1 MNDMQM
7 LTCRDLEELLKIS
20 KATIYRWM
28 EADDFPKPL
37 HLGAKMIRWR
47 STDIEKWLADKDIK
61 SPITH

>member
-7 LTCRDLEELLKIS
+7 LTCRDLQDLLKIS

-37 HLGAKMIRWR
+37 HLGANMVRWR
-47 STDIEKWLADKDIK
+47 STDIEK
-61 SPITH
+61 

>member
-20 KATIYRWM
+20 KGTIYRWM
-28 EADDFPKPL
+28 EADEFPKPL
-37 HLGAKMIRWR
+37 QLGASMVRWR

>member
-7 LTCRDLEELLKIS
+7 LTCRDLQELLKIS

-28 EADDFPKPL
+28 EADKFPKPL
-37 HLGAKMIRWR
+37 HLGASMVRWR

>member
-7 LTCRDLEELLKIS
+7 LTCRDLQELLKIS
-20 KATIYRWM
+20 KATIYRWV
-28 EADDFPKPL
+28 EAGEFPKPL
-37 HLGAKMIRWR
+37 HLGASMVRWR